1 MDEGWREDGGTD
13 AELPREGPEPR
24 EPVPPEH
31 EDLSGTEIHDL
42 VPTELDD
49 PVPALLQEL
58 AAPEPD
64 DPVPAL
70 LQELAAPEPVEDV
83 DGPDV
88 PAQDDDEDVLPK
100 GGMRTSTKVVLVAAG
115 WLLLTLFLV
124 GRFSGSPTAERA
136 TRLDQAAAGDEGD
149 EVAVPGEEDPD
160 EASAGDSQE
169 IGVGEFGDGTAAYAD
184 AAAIGGTDAVTGGT
198 GGGVY
203 AGVPAEGSGGVGGGG
218 ALPGV
223 APAPGPTAGAPAAD
237 GGSTTTT
244 APSPGGTTDTTAP
257 SGGGGG
263 GTTTTTSAAAPPPG
277 SGPEERTIT
286 ISRRQGRYVY
296 DWPSLSLPAGSRVRM
311 ADSTNASHT
320 WKIGNDGPIAVP
332 KSGFTDYRTF
342 NSTVSFRCTVHEELK
357 GTITVT

>member
-1 MDEGWREDGGTD
+1 MDEVWRDDGRTD
-13 AELPREGPEPR
+13 PEFPREGPELR

-31 EDLSGTEIHDL
+31 EDLSGTELQDP
-42 VPTELDD
+42 VPTELHD
-49 PVPALLQEL
+49 PVPS
-58 AAPEPD
+58 
-64 DPVPAL
+64 L

-83 DGPDV
+83 DEPGE
-88 PAQDDDEDVLPK
+88 PADDDDEDVPAK

-124 GRFSGSPTAERA
+124 GRFSGGPTAERA

-149 EVAVPGEEDPD
+149 EVAVPGEEDSD
-160 EASAGDSQE
+160 DASAADSQE
-169 IGVGEFGDGTAAYAD
+169 IGVGEFGAGTAAYAD
-184 AAAIGGTDAVTGGT
+184 AAVIGGTHAVTGGT

-257 SGGGGG
+257 SGGGGS
-263 GTTTTTSAAAPPPG
+263 GTTTTTAAAPPPG
-277 SGPEERTIT
+277 APTPAETVR
-286 ISRRQGRYVY
+286 ISSNRNKFVY
-296 DWPSLSLPAGSRVRM
+296 DKPNFSVPSGSVVRM
-311 ADSTNASHT
+311 VNDTAVSHT
-320 WKIGNDGPIAVP
+320 WKMATWNVSIPPGGYVD
-332 KSGFTDYRTF
+332 RTITATGEF
-342 NSTVSFRCTVHEELK
+342 GCDTHRYMA